1 MSVISAADVNKL
13 RQMTGAGMMDCKKAL
28 TEAEGDFEKAI
39 EILRKKGQKVSASRS
54 DRDAKEGSVFVKSS
68 EDKKEAVLIALN
80 CETDFVGKNEEF
92 QSLGKLIAETA
103 FTNKPA
109 TKEALLALTVGNLS
123 INDKI
128 VELVGKIGEKIEV
141 SEYIHMKGEAVVAYI
156 HAGAKLGVLVSLK
169 GVNGKDVT
177 DAGKDV
183 GMQIAAM
190 NPVAVDVAKKF
201 HPDLVLLDIMMPKM
215 DGVETCRLLR
225 EIPELQKTFI
235 VFLTARAEEYSE
247 VAAFDVGADDY
258 INKPIK
264 PRALMSRISALF
276 RRDFKKTNPS
286 STITIG
292 DLTIDRTSYTIKI
305 QNREINLPK
314 KEFELLF
321 FLAQNPN
328 KVFSRE
334 DLLLNIWGSDVYVL
348 ARTVD
353 VHIRKVREKIGE
365 DYISTV
371 KGVGYKFSLS

>member
-1 MSVISAADVNKL
+1 MISAADVNKL

-68 EDKKEAVLIALN
+68 DDKKEAVLIALN

-92 QSLGKLIAETA
+92 QNLGKLIAETA

-109 TKEALLALTVGNLS
+109 TKEALLALSVGGLT

-190 NPVAVDVAKKF
+190 NPVAVDETSVDKTVIEKELEIAKAQILAEGKPANMVEKIAAGKLNKFFKESTLLPQAFVKDNSKTVAQY
-201 HPDLVLLDIMMPKM
+201 LDSVSK
-215 DGVETCRLLR
+215 G
-225 EIPELQKTFI
+225 
-235 VFLTARAEEYSE
+235 LTVAE
-247 VAAFDVGADDY
+247 
-258 INKPIK
+258 
-264 PRALMSRISALF
+264 
-276 RRDFKKTNPS
+276 FKRV
-286 STITIG
+286 TIG
-292 DLTIDRTSYTIKI
+292 
-305 QNREINLPK
+305 
-314 KEFELLF
+314 
-321 FLAQNPN
+321 
-328 KVFSRE
+328 
-334 DLLLNIWGSDVYVL
+334 
-348 ARTVD
+348 
-353 VHIRKVREKIGE
+353 
-365 DYISTV
+365 
-371 KGVGYKFSLS
+371 